1 MSQNQEERNYHIF
14 FFLCRGATPEMAAEV
29 GLMGPAES
37 YHYLN
42 QTGDASYV
50 DGMDDVAEFQDVVH
64 SLDVRVCVCVC
75 FTSYIRDSADSALLQ
90 TCVCVS
96 YICDSADLLQRPY

>member
-1 MSQNQEERNYHIF
+1 
-14 FFLCRGATPEMAAEV
+14 MAAEV

-75 FTSYIRDSADSALLQ
+75 VCLTSYIRDSADSALLQ